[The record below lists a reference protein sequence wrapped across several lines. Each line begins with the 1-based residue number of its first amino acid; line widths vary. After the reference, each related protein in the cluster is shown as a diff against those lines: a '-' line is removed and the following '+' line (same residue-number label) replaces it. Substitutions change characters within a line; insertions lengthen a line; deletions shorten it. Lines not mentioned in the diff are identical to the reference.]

1 MLKKTHGSKA
11 GCGPTWVNPSLG
23 KHAKLHRGT
32 KRLQLSEKVRA
43 TCLQAGPRQ
52 TSFELPTSR
61 LRKSSSRTRAS
72 TEMSGA
78 EMLERT
84 GALENQ
90 AEQSW
95 TFHEVTSM
103 NEMNGVASDALAHQ
117 RKSFA
122 QRSND
127 RGFTGHQR
135 QSHGHLQEY
144 QQGVR
149 KEVQIHQVASS
160 EEVESLRH
168 ELSQEDRI
176 IRICVRHCR
185 SGASESSSEIM
196 QLGQERD
203 HLNVHG
209 RNLETRKVSMSQ
221 RGSFS

>member
-1 MLKKTHGSKA
+1 MWTDF
-11 GCGPTWVNPSLG
+11 VNPSLG

-43 TCLQAGPRQ
+43 TCLQAGARQ

-117 RKSFA
+117 RKSLLSEVTTELH
-122 QRSND
+122 R
-127 RGFTGHQR
+127 HQR
-135 QSHGHLQEY
+135 HCHGHLQEY

-160 EEVESLRH
+160 VESLRH

-176 IRICVRHCR
+176 IRICVRHADLAR
-185 SGASESSSEIM
+185 PKVHQKLLSW
-196 QLGQERD
+196 D
-203 HLNVHG
+203 KNVI
-209 RNLETRKVSMSQ
+209 T
-221 RGSFS
+221 